1 MPIVD
6 NVLVGEGTVGEFPYP
21 DESLG
26 DYFEEIVKKNLASR
40 GDAAWLVSIF
50 LLNFQFDTMYL
61 DIVNF
66 VKNQLFST
74 SLLVITLYKQS
85 FSTRLSVI
93 TVK

>member
-40 GDAAWLVSIF
+40 GDAAWLVSIYLPVIFSCSMQCIWTLWGKISEYSRF
-50 LLNFQFDTMYL
+50 LN
-61 DIVNF
+61 V
-66 VKNQLFST
+66 
-74 SLLVITLYKQS
+74 
-85 FSTRLSVI
+85 
-93 TVK
+93 